1 MPLPMKSL
9 LLSLLLTPA
18 LIFSQAILAA
28 EVNLNVFLGANPL
41 KDVDVELDGKV
52 IGITDATGGLSAE
65 LVAGEHRLRLLKLD
79 AALTDYRF
87 VTRDGESADLSFTFT
102 DFEQPALV
110 ALDTYDASSGEGGE
124 PGIVEGY
131 VIDAEGYAL
140 PGATVRIEQA
150 DAEVVTDD
158 TGAFSFEVPR
168 GSYTLSVTHPGHE
181 PARQTGLRVIA
192 NVGVATR
199 IALKPK
205 VETFGGGVQEQEQEL
220 GGAAVAQE
228 APAAAGPAAEAM
240 VGSDGV
246 QEITVVGTFK
256 PAQQTT
262 AEIERFASGVTD
274 AISVEDLL
282 RFGDS
287 DVAAS
292 LKRIV
297 GISISEGKYAV
308 VRGLDGRYIAATL
321 NGNLMPGT
329 DPFRRDVQLDLFPS
343 DILAGIEIQKNF
355 SAELPGETTG
365 GIIQLATRGMPEGDV
380 NKLGFSL
387 GFVNDVTGEDLYTYE
402 GSDTDDFGFDDGLR
416 DLPGAID
423 AATRGGL
430 DFSICQVEGQTNC
443 TPLDEAAGLAALLPN
458 TYSPKLESAAPD
470 FGLSY
475 TLGKVFD
482 RDIGEVGLY
491 GTASYDSSHSSR
503 IDASINDLDTASNY
517 SRDGRNITATGYFVA
532 GLKTSADT
540 ELLSKTML
548 LRNTEETTEVE
559 AGFDKDSE
567 TNFRRFLLEWEER
580 QFFAQQFQGEHFLF
594 DGEHRLEWRA
604 GISQATRQSPD
615 RRSYTFLGNNLA
627 LSTVERSYSDLT
639 EDGIDFGVD
648 YTLPLQITDR
658 IKTKVSVG
666 ALGNVRE
673 REVELVRIG
682 VRQGANPGT
691 LSGEIE
697 DLLAPANFANDQFR
711 LNARSTLTDSYD
723 GEQESYAGY
732 VSTQTDIGD
741 KLTLVAGLRQDEF
754 TQDLSFPN
762 APNNPASLESNEL
775 LPSFSALYRFNDE
788 LQVRAAYAGT
798 VSRPNITEI
807 APSVFYDERGRQYIG
822 CATCEA
828 STIDNFDLRAEYYFD
843 DRDSISIALFVKDI
857 DQPLERSVNDGSG
870 SNFGLTFRNN
880 ESATVEGIELD
891 MNKTVVDTS
900 EHLLSIGGNLAF
912 IESEIELDDVG
923 QRLERDP
930 KRDLQGQSPFLANL
944 QVAHD
949 YFPWRQKATL
959 LVNFFDDRI
968 DIVTRN
974 QAVIEESGRLIVNFN
989 YEKEM
994 FSNSKLSLKV
1004 KNLLDEDVEYTQGGA
1019 VIESYKEG
1027 TAISL
1032 GYSVNFD

>member
-1 MPLPMKSL
+1 MPLQMKAL
-9 LLSLLLTPA
+9 FKLVLATPA
-18 LIFSQAILAA
+18 FLFCPLLLAA
-28 EVNLNVFLGANPL
+28 EINLNVFLGANPL
-41 KDVDVELDGKV
+41 KDLDVELDGRV
-52 IGITDATGGLSAE
+52 VGVTDDRGGLTADLE
-65 LVAGEHRLRLLKLD
+65 AGSHRVRLLKLD
-79 AALTDYRF
+79 AALTVYEFD
-87 VTRDGESADLSFTFT
+87 TAAGESADISFTFT

-110 ALDTYDASSGEGGE
+110 AFDTFDAASGEGGA
-124 PGIVEGY
+124 PGLVQGY
-131 VIDAEGYAL
+131 VVDADGYAVA
-140 PGATVRIEQA
+140 GATVSVEGTGV
-150 DAEVVTDD
+150 ETVSDD
-158 TGAFSFEVPR
+158 SGAFRFEITR
-168 GSYTLSVTHPGHE
+168 GNYTLNVSHPEYE
-181 PARQTGLRVIA
+181 PTRQRGLRVLA
-192 NVGVATR
+192 NVGIATQ
-199 IALKPK
+199 IALQPK
-205 VETFGGGVQEQEQEL
+205 VQEFGGAEVPAV
-220 GGAAVAQE
+220 GGAVGAPRADIASE
-228 APAAAGPAAEAM
+228 PAAPSAETS
-240 VGSDGV
+240 VGADGV

-262 AEIERFASGVTD
+262 AEVERFASGVTD

-365 GIIQLATRGMPEGDV
+365 GIIRLATRGVPDGYV
-380 NKLGFSL
+380 NKLGFSI
-387 GFVNDVTGEDLYTYE
+387 GYVNDVTGEDLFTYE

-416 DLPGAID
+416 ELPGAID
-423 AATRGGL
+423 AATQGGL
-430 DFSICQVEGQTNC
+430 DFSICQVEDQINC
-443 TPLDEAAGLAALLPN
+443 TTRERGAELAALLPN
-458 TYSPKLESAAPD
+458 SYNPTQESAAPN
-470 FGLSY
+470 FGASY
-475 TLGKVFD
+475 TLGNVFD
-482 RDIGEVGLY
+482 REIGEVGVY
-491 GTASYDSSHSSR
+491 GTLSYDSSQSSR
-503 IDASINDLDTASNY
+503 IDASIDDLDTQSSY

-532 GLKTSADT
+532 GLTTAADT

-559 AGFDKDSE
+559 VGFDKDSE
-567 TNFRRFLLEWEER
+567 TDFRRFLLEWEER
-580 QFFAQQFQGEHFLF
+580 QFFAQQFQGTHFFF

-604 GISQATRQSPD
+604 GISQATRYSPD
-615 RRSYTFLGNNLA
+615 RRSYNYLGNNLA

-639 EDGIDFGVD
+639 EDGLDLGVD
-648 YTLPLQITDR
+648 YKLPLQITDV
-658 IKTKVSVG
+658 IKTEVSVG
-666 ALGNVRE
+666 ALGNVRD
-673 REVELVRIG
+673 REVELVRLG

-691 LSGEIE
+691 LSDDIE
-697 DLLAPANFANDQFR
+697 VLLSAENFADDRFR

-732 VSTQTDIGD
+732 VSSETDFGD
-741 KLTLVAGLRQDEF
+741 RLSVVVGVRQDEF
-754 TQDLSFPN
+754 SQDLSFPN
-762 APNNPASLESNEL
+762 APSNPASLESNEL
-775 LPSFSALYRFNDE
+775 LPAISALYRFNDE
-788 LQVRAAYAGT
+788 LQFRAAYAGT

-828 STIDNFDLRAEYYFD
+828 STVDNFDLRAEYYFD
-843 DRDSISIALFVKDI
+843 DRDSVSIALFVKEI
-857 DQPLERSVNDGSG
+857 DRPLERSVNDGSG

-880 ESATVEGIELD
+880 ESATVQGIELD
-891 MNKTVVDTS
+891 MNKAVFDTAS
-900 EHLLSIGGNLAF
+900 QFLSVGANLAF
-912 IESEIELDDVG
+912 IESEIELDEVG

-944 QVAHD
+944 QVSHD

-974 QAVIEESGRLIVNFN
+974 QPVIEESGRLIVNFN
-989 YEKEM
+989 YEKEL
-994 FSNSKLSLKV
+994 FASSKLSLKI

-1027 TAISL
+1027 TEISL